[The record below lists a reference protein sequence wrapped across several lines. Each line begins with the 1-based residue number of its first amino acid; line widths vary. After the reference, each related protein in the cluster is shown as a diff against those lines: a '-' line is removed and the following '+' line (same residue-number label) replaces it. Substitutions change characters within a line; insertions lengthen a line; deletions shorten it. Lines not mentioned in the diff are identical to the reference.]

1 MKSLIQI
8 LFVLALT
15 VAVAA
20 QDTKKTEIA
29 KKDAVALPSQESNKS
44 AQEQPKKEISFY
56 EPAYKLAF
64 VTYELEDGKR
74 INQRDYTMV
83 VMVQGQRGIL
93 KVGTRVPITTGTA
106 GGDKQ
111 FTYLDVGLEI
121 RCQLREWEPGKIQ
134 AALDINVSSFALPEQ
149 GQNHDGLNQPIIR
162 NTSLTVQPVLTPGKP
177 TMIASIDDV
186 NSKKRMQ
193 MEVTATKAE

>member
-20 QDTKKTEIA
+20 QDTKKTEIS
-29 KKDAVALPSQESNKS
+29 KKDAVVLPSQEPNKS
-44 AQEQPKKEISFY
+44 AQEQPKRELSPY

-83 VMVQGQRGIL
+83 AMVQGQRGIL
-93 KVGTRVPITTGTA
+93 KIGTRVPIATSIS

-111 FTYLDVGLEI
+111 FQYLDVGLDI
-121 RCQLREWEPGKIQ
+121 RCQLREWEPGKLQ
-134 AALDINVSSFALPEQ
+134 AAIDINVSSFALPEQ
-149 GQNHDGLNQPIIR
+149 RQNQDGLNQPIVR

-177 TMIASIDDV
+177 AMIASIDDV

-193 MEVTATKAE
+193 VEVTATKLE

>member
-20 QDTKKTEIA
+20 QDSKKTEIA
-29 KKDAVALPSQESNKS
+29 KKDAVVLPSQDSNRS
-44 AQEQPKKEISFY
+44 AQEQPKKDA
-56 EPAYKLAF
+56 PAPSYKLAF
-64 VTYELEDGKR
+64 VIYELEDGKR

-83 VMVQGQRGIL
+83 AMLSGERGSL
-93 KVGTRVPITTGTA
+93 KIGTRVPITTA
-106 GGDKQ
+106 ESGGNKQ
-111 FTYLDVGLEI
+111 FQYLDVGLDI

-134 AALDINVSSFALPEQ
+134 ALIDINVSSFALPEQ
-149 GQNHDGLNQPIIR
+149 SQNQGGLNQPIVR
-162 NTSLTVQPVLTPGKP
+162 NTSLTVHPVLTPGKP
-177 TMIASIDDV
+177 AMVASLDDV

-193 MEVTATKAE
+193 VEVTATKFE

>member
-20 QDTKKTEIA
+20 QDAKKTEIA
-29 KKDAVALPSQESNKS
+29 KKDAVALPSQDSNKS
-44 AQEQPKKEISFY
+44 TQEQPKKEFSPY

-93 KVGTRVPITTGTA
+93 RVGTRVPIVSA
-106 GGDKQ
+106 ESKGDKQ
-111 FTYLDVGLEI
+111 FQYLDVGLEI

-134 AALDINVSSFALPEQ
+134 AALDINVSSFAMPEQ
-149 GQNHDGLNQPIIR
+149 SQDPDRLNQPIIR
-162 NTSLTVQPVLTPGKP
+162 NTALTVQPVLTPGKP
-177 TMIASIDDV
+177 AMIASVDDV

-193 MEVTATKAE
+193 IEVTATKLE